1 MTPSP
6 SHEVPATCIF
16 DLDGTLSDPAVGI
29 GRSLNYA
36 LATVGHSRIR
46 EDEVSHHI
54 GPPLDR
60 VFRRIVP
67 EASDETV
74 LAMVAKYRE
83 RYLEIGYVENVVYP
97 DIPEALEHLASRGV
111 RMGVCTS
118 KRGDIA
124 ERVLTLFRLRPY
136 FAFVSGGDVGVEK
149 RDQLRT
155 LLESGMAGPA
165 STMIGDRADD
175 VTAAR
180 ANGLR
185 SAGVLWGFGTRAELV
200 AAAPDR
206 LMERPGDLHQL
217 A

>member
-1 MTPSP
+1 MSP
-6 SHEVPATCIF
+6 THEAAATCIF

-29 GRSLNYA
+29 GRSINYA
-36 LATVGHSRIR
+36 LAAAGHCGIG
-46 EDEVSHHI
+46 DAEVSRCI

-67 EASDETV
+67 EASDDAV

-83 RYLEIGYVENVVYP
+83 RYLDLGYAENVLYP
-97 DIPEALEHLASRGV
+97 GIPEALEHLASRGV
-111 RMGVCTS
+111 PMGVCTS

-124 ERVLTLFRLRPY
+124 ERVLALFRLRPY
-136 FAFVSGGDVGVEK
+136 FTFVSGGDVGLEK
-149 RDQLRT
+149 RDRLRI
-155 LLESGMAGPA
+155 LLESGMAGRA
-165 STMIGDRADD
+165 STMVGDRGDD
-175 VTAAR
+175 VSAAR

-185 SAGVLWGFGTRAELV
+185 SAGVLWGFGSRTELV

-206 LMERPGDLHQL
+206 LLERPGDLHHL